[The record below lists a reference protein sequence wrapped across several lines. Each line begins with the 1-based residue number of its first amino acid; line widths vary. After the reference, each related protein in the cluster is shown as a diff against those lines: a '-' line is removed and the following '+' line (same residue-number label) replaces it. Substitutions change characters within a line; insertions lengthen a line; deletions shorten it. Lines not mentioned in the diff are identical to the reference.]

1 VNELLLYFTLCLERI
16 SLTLEGVEYKQEL
29 FTNKELKLKLKDM
42 AVPSHLTPRSPYSR
56 LHFRMGTRAS
66 YFISICLAHSEG
78 VAAHLCA
85 HLIILL
91 LLFPCPLKRAD
102 YAAAA

>member
-1 VNELLLYFTLCLERI
+1 MTELLLYFTLCLERI

-42 AVPSHLTPRSPYSR
+42 AVPSHLTPRSPCSR
-56 LHFRMGTRAS
+56 LHFRMGTRTS

-78 VAAHLCA
+78 VTAHFCA